1 MNITDRA
8 LVAHLVDTW
17 IESSALSDELRERV
31 ADLASYLFPRHRD
44 QADRIA
50 RGAVEVVER
59 AVEKH
64 RGLGPKR
71 MAQRVRGALLRYL
84 LEAGIELAL
93 QRA

>member
-1 MNITDRA
+1 MNTTDRA
-8 LVAHLVDTW
+8 LVNELVDRW
-17 IESSALSDELRERV
+17 LESSALADELRERV
-31 ADLASYLFPRHRD
+31 ADLASHLFPRHRD

-59 AVEKH
+59 AVERH

-71 MAQRVRGALLRYL
+71 VAQRVRGALLRYL

-93 QRA
+93 QRS